1 MELFGNDFF
10 YSMLMKTGLKAIGDT
25 IQHFELGVFS
35 SQKKEIYKQKFNEIK
50 TLDYST
56 SIHFE
61 MKV

>member
-25 IQHFELGVFS
+25 IQHFEFGFFLH
-35 SQKKEIYKQKFNEIK
+35 KKEIWKSKFNEIK

-56 SIHFE
+56 TNIHFE

>member
-25 IQHFELGVFS
+25 SLYNILNFFLH
-35 SQKKEIYKQKFNEIK
+35 KEIWKLKFNEIK
-50 TLDYST
+50 TLEYST
-56 SIHFE
+56 NIHFE